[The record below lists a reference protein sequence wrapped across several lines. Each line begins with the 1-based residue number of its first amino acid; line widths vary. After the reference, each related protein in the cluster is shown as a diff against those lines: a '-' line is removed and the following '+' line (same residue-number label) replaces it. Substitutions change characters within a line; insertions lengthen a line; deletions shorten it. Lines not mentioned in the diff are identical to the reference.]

1 MNPGTLQNLFLAVAC
16 AGSFAAHAQ
25 NGKLQLNKG
34 EKIQVENTLNS
45 VATMEMMGQQ
55 MEMKSDAFM
64 QHQVEVKDKK
74 DTSYT
79 IASKLTKMTTTGTV
93 MEQSYSFDSDSK
105 KDRDSSELGKML
117 KDQLN
122 TVKEIELNNKGVML
136 VQNKTDTA
144 AGNDENPMLG
154 MMKTMT
160 GTGTDFSNAAVEVFQ
175 VLPVGAKQGYS
186 WSDSSIANGV
196 NTHRTFTVKE
206 INNNTAAVT
215 LVGTQKTTKMVE
227 QMGTE
232 VNLTIDAKLSGESIV
247 DVKTG
252 TIQQKTYVIDGAG
265 TADLMGQA
273 MPLTMKVT
281 SVTSVKRL

>member
-16 AGSFAAHAQ
+16 AGSFATHAQ

-105 KDRDSSELGKML
+105 KDRDSS
-117 KDQLN
+117 
-122 TVKEIELNNKGVML
+122 
-136 VQNKTDTA
+136 
-144 AGNDENPMLG
+144 
-154 MMKTMT
+154 
-160 GTGTDFSNAAVEVFQ
+160 
-175 VLPVGAKQGYS
+175 
-186 WSDSSIANGV
+186 
-196 NTHRTFTVKE
+196 
-206 INNNTAAVT
+206 
-215 LVGTQKTTKMVE
+215 
-227 QMGTE
+227 
-232 VNLTIDAKLSGESIV
+232 
-247 DVKTG
+247 
-252 TIQQKTYVIDGAG
+252 
-265 TADLMGQA
+265 
-273 MPLTMKVT
+273 
-281 SVTSVKRL
+281 